1 MSKAK
6 ILAMVVAAAGA
17 ALARGELSPFA
28 PAQIIPASEK
38 SASGEA
44 AQRPPQKRARPPR
57 ARRTE
62 RPIPG
67 LVTYSF
73 GKTAGGERAHLYRI
87 MGQGGAVMDFT
98 DYGARPVRAY
108 LPNATGALEDVLA
121 GTRRSVIDCEKSGEL
136 AKVWKMTPI
145 RRPRATGLVF
155 ELAEGVATN
164 RVVYLLDAANV
175 LSVETTLEGSET
187 NAAAFAKSIDFRPLA
202 AGRAIEVVAPDAAA
216 SRRIAAT
223 TNVVSVALRPTTN
236 ATQRIA
242 FRFKGE

>member
-6 ILAMVVAAAGA
+6 ILAMVAAAGA
-17 ALARGELSPFA
+17 ALAWGEVSPFA

-38 SASGEA
+38 AASGDA
-44 AQRPPQKRARPPR
+44 PQRKRARPPR

-73 GKTAGGERAHLYRI
+73 GKTAGGARAHLYRI

-108 LPNATGALEDVLA
+108 LPDATGALEDVLA
-121 GTRRSVIDCEKSGEL
+121 GARRSVVDCEKAGEL

-155 ELAEGVATN
+155 ELAENAATN

-175 LSVETTLEGSET
+175 LSVETTRAGAET
-187 NAAAFAKSIDFRPLA
+187 DAAAFAKSIDFRPLA
-202 AGRAIEVVAPDAAA
+202 AGRAVEVVSPDAAGT
-216 SRRIAAT
+216 RRLAAT
-223 TNVVSVALRPTTN
+223 TNVVSVLLRPATN
-236 ATQRIA
+236 ATQKIV